1 MTDPA
6 VEPLCVVEEFL
17 AADVEYTN
25 IPMGTANGHAGERKV
40 PGRFFAPI
48 HEVGAA

>member
-25 IPMGTANGHAGERKV
+25 IPMGIANGHAGARKV
-40 PGRFFAPI
+40 LGPFFAPI